1 MFNGTHYEG
10 RLCAFLMQ
18 DVPNAAGL
26 LGLLAHF
33 CGYVERV
40 FINTAD
46 DQVAKKQQDPLHDLA
61 RKYILESWE
70 MSEKAI
76 AATLE
81 PIGWQVNAYY
91 LVVVLKIADEKEFDY
106 SSLYL
111 CRHLESGMPQ
121 SCAIANAPY
130 IIWVVA
136 ISDTA
141 ERRIKNEEKLRKL
154 LTYVVREFNCK
165 AGLSGP
171 LNSFLELRNGY
182 AKARAALRIGEKKD
196 PQQWVFLFSDY
207 VLDYVLDRAGG
218 ELPVDCLIH
227 PALLVLRDQD
237 SRLGTSYVKTIRQF
251 MDARYNVSEAA
262 EKLYVHRTT
271 LIRRLE
277 KIEELTGITFENPR
291 ELLHLGLSLEL

>member
-1 MFNGTHYEG
+1 
-10 RLCAFLMQ
+10 
-18 DVPNAAGL
+18 
-26 LGLLAHF
+26 
-33 CGYVERV
+33 
-40 FINTAD
+40 
-46 DQVAKKQQDPLHDLA
+46 
-61 RKYILESWE
+61 

-91 LVVVLKIADEKEFDY
+91 LVVVLKIADEKEFEY

-136 ISDTA
+136 ISDTT
-141 ERRIKNEEKLRKL
+141 ERQVKNEEKLRKL

-165 AGLSGP
+165 AGLSAP
-171 LNSFLELRNGY
+171 LNSFIDLLNGFV
-182 AKARAALRIGEKKD
+182 KAMASLRIGELKD
-196 PQQWVFLFSDY
+196 TQLWVYIFSNY
-207 VLDYVLDRAGG
+207 ILDYVLDRAGG

-237 SRLGTSYVKTIRQF
+237 SRLGTSYVKTIRHF

-262 EKLYVHRTT
+262 EKLFIHRTT

-277 KIEELTGITFENPR
+277 KIEELTGSTFENPR
-291 ELLHLGLSLEL
+291 ELLHLGISLEL